1 MTVPPTAAA
10 LITGAGSG
18 IGAAVAVRL
27 ARRGVRVA
35 LLGRTESRLEA
46 TAREIRQSQSA
57 DVIVIAAHQEQESDV
72 NRAADAVTEAFGGI
86 DILVN
91 NAAIYEA
98 GTVAE
103 TSTDSWDH
111 ILEVNLRGPFL
122 LTRRFLPQMRE
133 RGGGVIINVA
143 STLAERPLAGY
154 AAYSTSK
161 AALLA
166 LTRCVALEEATHG
179 IRSVAICPG
188 VVDTPIH
195 GTEEERRE
203 AMHRMAAFHPLGR
216 VGTADEV
223 ARWID
228 RLASADASWITG
240 TVFTIDGGVS
250 L

>member
-1 MTVPPTAAA
+1 MTAPTAAA

-18 IGAAVAVRL
+18 IGAAVAGRL

-46 TAREIRQSQSA
+46 TAREIRQSPGA
-57 DVIVIAAHQEQESDV
+57 DVIVIAAHQERESDV
-72 NRAADAVTEAFGGI
+72 DRAADAIIKAFGGI

-91 NAAIYEA
+91 NAAVYEA

-122 LTRRFLPQMRE
+122 LTRRFLPQMRG

-143 STLAERPLAGY
+143 STLAQRPLAGY

-166 LTRCVALEEATHG
+166 LTRCVALEEASHG
-179 IRSVAICPG
+179 IRSVAVCPG

-203 AMHRMAAFHPLGR
+203 SMHRMAAFHPLGR
-216 VGTADEV
+216 VGTAAEV

-228 RLASADASWITG
+228 RLASTDASWITG
-240 TVFTIDGGVS
+240 TVFTIDGGDS